1 LRIQSPL
8 SNLRDVLNVVQTS
21 AVNYKP
27 TLISNEAAT
36 RAVLI
41 DPVLRELGWDTANTY
56 MVEVEKTLNH
66 SQADYALNDDGGI
79 VRIIIEAKK
88 LGDNLG
94 QYDNQLVQY
103 VYTFKPTSI
112 FLTDGIVWR
121 HYINFHL
128 PQFAAEKVLNIHQ
141 DDLGEI
147 AAYLVQHLD
156 AARFWPDDQSVDL
169 LAQQVGQLR
178 SDLATL
184 QQQLATLT
192 TPSVVQPPAAQPPVT
207 NTTTTPGTA
216 PSGTFVPLHQ
226 LTDVT
231 HTRPSALRLPD
242 GSERDVSS
250 WADVLVEACKFTLLH
265 HPSLTIPLKDRSA
278 QKVNLFDVVEPP
290 LNIGHIQASYAG
302 RAVYVYTNYS
312 ANNKVLN
319 ALYILQQ
326 LPSQMQTVVPAVV
339 YV

>member
-1 LRIQSPL
+1 MRIQSPL

-41 DPVLRELGWDTANTY
+41 DPILRELGWDTANTY

-66 SQADYALNDDGGI
+66 SQADYALYDDAGT

-94 QYDNQLVQY
+94 QHDIKLVQY
-103 VYTFKPTSI
+103 AFTFKLASI

-121 HYINFHL
+121 HYTDFQ
-128 PQFAAEKVLNIHQ
+128 PSQFAPKEVLNIQQ
-141 DDLGEI
+141 DDLGKI

-169 LAQQVGQLR
+169 LTQQVGQLQ

-184 QQQLATLT
+184 QQQMATLIT
-192 TPSVVQPPAAQPPVT
+192 SPVAQPATAQPPVV
-207 NTTTTPGTA
+207 NTKTTPGTA
-216 PSGTFVPLHQ
+216 SSGTFIPLSQ
-226 LTDVT
+226 LNDVT
-231 HTRPSALRLPD
+231 HTKPSFFRLPD
-242 GSERDVSS
+242 GSERSVKS
-250 WADVLVEACKFTLLH
+250 WTEVLVEACKFTLSH
-265 HPSLTIPLKDRSA
+265 HTNLKIPLKDRSA

-290 LNIGHIQASYAG
+290 LNIGHIEASYAG
-302 RAVYVYTNYS
+302 SVVYVYTNYS
-312 ANNKVLN
+312 ANNKALN

-326 LPSQMQTVVPAVV
+326 LPGQMQTVVPAVV
-339 YV
+339 YS